1 MAFSGVSLLIVGRQL
16 SSCLCFCGRNVK
28 NEKFSAKSFSGSFFA
43 VPLQHLFQDFNQ
55 ILSKM
60 KAVFNFQIKL
70 DDKQATVLFGM
81 EECKGVDIDV
91 FNELTKLL
99 KETKLKIIKS
109 LEKGGMNV
117 KPAAEIPASADSH
130 GGTKQTE

>member
-1 MAFSGVSLLIVGRQL
+1 
-16 SSCLCFCGRNVK
+16 
-28 NEKFSAKSFSGSFFA
+28 
-43 VPLQHLFQDFNQ
+43 
-55 ILSKM
+55 M

-81 EECKGVDIDV
+81 EDCKGVDIDV

-117 KPAAEIPASADSH
+117 KPAEIPASADSH
-130 GGTKQTE
+130 GGMKQTE